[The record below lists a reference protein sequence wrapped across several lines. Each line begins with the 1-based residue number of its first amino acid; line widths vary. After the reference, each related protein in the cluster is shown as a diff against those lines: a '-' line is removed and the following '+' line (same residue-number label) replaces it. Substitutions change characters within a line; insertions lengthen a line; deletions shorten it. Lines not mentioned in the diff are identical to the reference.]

1 MNRYARALGL
11 YSTNYANPHGLG
23 HKNNKS
29 TAADQGKLSAIAMQ
43 DPPFRDIVNKKTYTC
58 TALDYAENEKVFTW
72 KNTNKLLG
80 KGFNG
85 IKTGIT
91 PSAGPCLAASYEKND
106 LHLIIIIIAA
116 KTVDHRFVE
125 VPRLALW
132 TINRLNRLTE
142 YYASL
147 MGAKGRPLEYKK
159 LH

>member
-1 MNRYARALGL
+1 MM
-11 YSTNYANPHGLG
+11 S
-23 HKNNKS
+23 
-29 TAADQGKLSAIAMQ
+29 GK
-43 DPPFRDIVNKKTYTC
+43 Y
-58 TALDYAENEKVFTW
+58 
-72 KNTNKLLG
+72 
-80 KGFNG
+80 G

-106 LHLIIIIIAA
+106 LHLIIVIIAA

-147 MGAKGRPLEYKK
+147 MGAKGRPLEFKK
-159 LH
+159 LAAPAPNEVGLDESKEKDD